1 MSNEIRQDGYVNLMN
16 KWGTSQDASEGYRFQ
31 RELVTPDM
39 ELTTLYTDNGLFTKI
54 IDAPAEEALKQ
65 GFDLGLNNPDIEK
78 FVSRSLDDL
87 RWEEHAATA
96 MKWSRLYGGSIIVM
110 LIDDGRGLEEPL
122 NWKNIRSIDELHV
135 FERPVVWPDYNS
147 LYAGDIRNYRGRRR
161 GGGFM
166 QPQFYDVSS
175 IYGTFR
181 VHASRCLVFR
191 NGVVPESVGNE
202 NYRYW
207 GTPEYIRLRR
217 AIQDTITAHSNG
229 PKLLERSVQAVY
241 KMKGLAQLLAS
252 ELGENQALKRLEL
265 IDLARGM
272 MNTIA
277 IDGEGEDYGFQ
288 TFQFSGVKDVIDA
301 TCNMLSAL
309 TNIPQTILFGRAPA
323 GENSTG
329 ESDMENWYSFVGRLQ
344 RLTVRP
350 VLLNL
355 LDVIFMAGRA
365 SGEIEEEPDYEL
377 KFNPLWTMSDT
388 EKATVDKTKADT
400 SYVKAQTAQIYV
412 GLQSLDPSEV
422 RRALADSGEF
432 QVEDILDG
440 IPPEELL
447 LEPQYDT
454 TIDLMEDQPPT
465 PEADLPPVPEPPKA
479 NQDGIWYRTKGDVDG
494 VRMDAG
500 PKADWITI
508 QGTHVLLGEGGQVI
522 GGPPN
527 LQGKSFPSAK
537 SQNKSGGSSSRS
549 GVRGSSGGAPG
560 GGSGTQYKYEYSDLE
575 KIAISSESMAAS
587 YLITSGVPFSE
598 AKKFVDAGT
607 AVEEAKKAIDSYYE
621 KSAER
626 FQFCPAPQQKF
637 MNMTMEEAAAFA
649 SESYTQSIDSSLNT
663 ASRTQ
668 HMVQTL
674 GLNDKPTVVSRE
686 EFDEIASRSLSGK
699 VYRGVV
705 DNVSAGVSADEI
717 VDMTVYGELNFLGN
731 GIHSDGIYF
740 STQRGTAEGYA
751 SQGGRGRVMEAC
763 FSDGARIA
771 DYNELLA
778 KKSASKIDDV
788 GTFALY
794 SGYNAV
800 RVRQGDGEDY
810 LIALDRS
817 CLVFCDTR
825 SDSEGNSGRNPVDG
839 EKLGKTFNE
848 FIDFKRKPSSYPK
861 HTDGTVKGVGVLVVR
876 DGKILTGLRRTE
888 GTFCGPGGH
897 IEAGETPEQ
906 AALRETQ
913 EEFGITPTELIHLG
927 STSGA
932 AKPYLPSEI
941 YLCTEYDGAPK
952 ADGDE
957 MEFAQF
963 MEPAKVLSLIDAGV
977 AFPPFAKSVKL
988 LLHGLTPESPSDTI
1002 NPTPTNTD
1010 GGPGS
1015 GNFGHEG
1022 RKGQVGGSGGS
1033 LGQKEKDKIVKRLV
1047 GQSTHDGVVI
1057 RSVSAHAFDRI
1068 GSRKL
1073 SAGRIDSMRTQGAV
1087 SPGHQPDTRCY
1098 DVPGSRMVINTKTG
1112 NVITVMWRRGG
1123 KK

>member
-252 ELGENQALKRLEL
+252 ALGENQALKRLEL

-277 IDGEGEDYGFQ
+277 IDADGEDYGFQ

-355 LDVIFMAGRA
+355 LDVIFIAGRA

-422 RRALADSGEF
+422 RGALADSGEF

-447 LEPQYDT
+447 LEPQDDT
-454 TIDLMEDQPPT
+454 TMDLSEDQPPT
-465 PEADLPPVPEPPKA
+465 PEYGLPPVPEPSKA
-479 NQDGIWYRTKGDVDG
+479 NQDASD
-494 VRMDAG
+494 
-500 PKADWITI
+500 
-508 QGTHVLLGEGGQVI
+508 
-522 GGPPN
+522 GPP
-527 LQGKSFPSAK
+527 
-537 SQNKSGGSSSRS
+537 
-549 GVRGSSGGAPG
+549 
-560 GGSGTQYKYEYSDLE
+560 
-575 KIAISSESMAAS
+575 
-587 YLITSGVPFSE
+587 
-598 AKKFVDAGT
+598 
-607 AVEEAKKAIDSYYE
+607 
-621 KSAER
+621 
-626 FQFCPAPQQKF
+626 
-637 MNMTMEEAAAFA
+637 
-649 SESYTQSIDSSLNT
+649 
-663 ASRTQ
+663 
-668 HMVQTL
+668 
-674 GLNDKPTVVSRE
+674 
-686 EFDEIASRSLSGK
+686 
-699 VYRGVV
+699 
-705 DNVSAGVSADEI
+705 
-717 VDMTVYGELNFLGN
+717 
-731 GIHSDGIYF
+731 
-740 STQRGTAEGYA
+740 
-751 SQGGRGRVMEAC
+751 
-763 FSDGARIA
+763 
-771 DYNELLA
+771 
-778 KKSASKIDDV
+778 
-788 GTFALY
+788 
-794 SGYNAV
+794 
-800 RVRQGDGEDY
+800 
-810 LIALDRS
+810 
-817 CLVFCDTR
+817 
-825 SDSEGNSGRNPVDG
+825 
-839 EKLGKTFNE
+839 KT
-848 FIDFKRKPSSYPK
+848 
-861 HTDGTVKGVGVLVVR
+861 TGKGVGVLVVR

-897 IEAGETPEQ
+897 IEDGETPEQ

-913 EEFGITPTELIHLG
+913 EEFGITPTELIHIG

-941 YLCTEYDGAPK
+941 YLCTEYDGVPK
-952 ADGDE
+952 ADGNE

-977 AFPPFAKSVKL
+977 AFPPFAESVKL
-988 LLHGLTPESPSDTI
+988 LLHGLTPGIPSDTI

-1033 LGQKEKDKIVKRLV
+1033 LGQKEKDKIAKRLV

>member
-241 KMKGLAQLLAS
+241 KMKNLAQLITS
-252 ELGENQALKRLEL
+252 EFGENQALKRLEL

-277 IDGEGEDYGFQ
+277 IDADGEDYGFQ

-355 LDVIFMAGRA
+355 LDVIFTAGRA

-422 RRALADSGEF
+422 RGALADSGEF

-440 IPPEELL
+440 IPEDELL
-447 LEPQYDT
+447 LEPQDDT
-454 TIDLMEDQPPT
+454 TIDLTEDQPPT
-465 PEADLPPVPEPPKA
+465 PEDGLPPVPEPPKA
-479 NQDGIWYRTKGDVDG
+479 NQD
-494 VRMDAG
+494 A
-500 PKADWITI
+500 
-508 QGTHVLLGEGGQVI
+508 
-522 GGPPN
+522 
-527 LQGKSFPSAK
+527 
-537 SQNKSGGSSSRS
+537 
-549 GVRGSSGGAPG
+549 
-560 GGSGTQYKYEYSDLE
+560 
-575 KIAISSESMAAS
+575 
-587 YLITSGVPFSE
+587 
-598 AKKFVDAGT
+598 
-607 AVEEAKKAIDSYYE
+607 
-621 KSAER
+621 
-626 FQFCPAPQQKF
+626 
-637 MNMTMEEAAAFA
+637 
-649 SESYTQSIDSSLNT
+649 
-663 ASRTQ
+663 
-668 HMVQTL
+668 
-674 GLNDKPTVVSRE
+674 
-686 EFDEIASRSLSGK
+686 
-699 VYRGVV
+699 
-705 DNVSAGVSADEI
+705 
-717 VDMTVYGELNFLGN
+717 
-731 GIHSDGIYF
+731 SDG
-740 STQRGTAEGYA
+740 SPKTT
-751 SQGGRGRVMEAC
+751 
-763 FSDGARIA
+763 
-771 DYNELLA
+771 
-778 KKSASKIDDV
+778 
-788 GTFALY
+788 
-794 SGYNAV
+794 
-800 RVRQGDGEDY
+800 
-810 LIALDRS
+810 
-817 CLVFCDTR
+817 
-825 SDSEGNSGRNPVDG
+825 GN
-839 EKLGKTFNE
+839 
-848 FIDFKRKPSSYPK
+848 
-861 HTDGTVKGVGVLVVR
+861 GVGVLVVR

-927 STSGA
+927 NTSGVV
-932 AKPYLPSEI
+932 KPYLPSEI

-977 AFPPFAKSVKL
+977 AFPPFAESVKL
-988 LLHGLTPESPSDTI
+988 LLHGLTPGIPSDTI
-1002 NPTPTNTD
+1002 SSTPTNTD

-1033 LGQKEKDKIVKRLV
+1033 LGQKEKDKIAKRLV

>member
-252 ELGENQALKRLEL
+252 ALGENQALKRLEL

-277 IDGEGEDYGFQ
+277 IDADGEDYGFQ

-355 LDVIFMAGRA
+355 LDVIFIAGRA

-422 RRALADSGEF
+422 RGALADSGEF

-447 LEPQYDT
+447 LEPQDDT
-454 TIDLMEDQPPT
+454 TMDLSDDQPPT
-465 PEADLPPVPEPPKA
+465 PEYGLPPVPEPPKA
-479 NQDGIWYRTKGDVDG
+479 NQDASD
-494 VRMDAG
+494 
-500 PKADWITI
+500 
-508 QGTHVLLGEGGQVI
+508 
-522 GGPPN
+522 GPP
-527 LQGKSFPSAK
+527 
-537 SQNKSGGSSSRS
+537 
-549 GVRGSSGGAPG
+549 
-560 GGSGTQYKYEYSDLE
+560 
-575 KIAISSESMAAS
+575 
-587 YLITSGVPFSE
+587 
-598 AKKFVDAGT
+598 
-607 AVEEAKKAIDSYYE
+607 
-621 KSAER
+621 
-626 FQFCPAPQQKF
+626 
-637 MNMTMEEAAAFA
+637 
-649 SESYTQSIDSSLNT
+649 
-663 ASRTQ
+663 
-668 HMVQTL
+668 
-674 GLNDKPTVVSRE
+674 
-686 EFDEIASRSLSGK
+686 
-699 VYRGVV
+699 
-705 DNVSAGVSADEI
+705 
-717 VDMTVYGELNFLGN
+717 
-731 GIHSDGIYF
+731 
-740 STQRGTAEGYA
+740 
-751 SQGGRGRVMEAC
+751 
-763 FSDGARIA
+763 
-771 DYNELLA
+771 
-778 KKSASKIDDV
+778 
-788 GTFALY
+788 
-794 SGYNAV
+794 
-800 RVRQGDGEDY
+800 
-810 LIALDRS
+810 
-817 CLVFCDTR
+817 
-825 SDSEGNSGRNPVDG
+825 
-839 EKLGKTFNE
+839 KT
-848 FIDFKRKPSSYPK
+848 
-861 HTDGTVKGVGVLVVR
+861 TGKGVGVLVVR

-897 IEAGETPEQ
+897 IEDGETPEQ

-913 EEFGITPTELIHLG
+913 EEFGITPTELIHIG
-927 STSGA
+927 STSGV

-963 MEPAKVLSLIDAGV
+963 TEPAKVMNLIEASV
-977 AFPPFAKSVKL
+977 AFPPFAESMKL
-988 LLHGLTPESPSDTI
+988 LLNALED
-1002 NPTPTNTD
+1002 N
-1010 GGPGS
+1010 
-1015 GNFGHEG
+1015 
-1022 RKGQVGGSGGS
+1022 
-1033 LGQKEKDKIVKRLV
+1033 
-1047 GQSTHDGVVI
+1047 
-1057 RSVSAHAFDRI
+1057 A
-1068 GSRKL
+1068 
-1073 SAGRIDSMRTQGAV
+1073 
-1087 SPGHQPDTRCY
+1087 
-1098 DVPGSRMVINTKTG
+1098 
-1112 NVITVMWRRGG
+1112 
-1123 KK
+1123 

>member
-241 KMKGLAQLLAS
+241 KMKNLAQLITS
-252 ELGENQALKRLEL
+252 EFGENQALKRLEL

-277 IDGEGEDYGFQ
+277 IDADGEDYGFQ

-355 LDVIFMAGRA
+355 LDVIFTAGRA

-422 RRALADSGEF
+422 RGALADSGEF
-432 QVEDILDG
+432 QVEDILDD
-440 IPPEELL
+440 IPEDELL
-447 LEPQYDT
+447 LDPQGDT
-454 TIDLMEDQPPT
+454 TIDLTEDQPPI
-465 PEADLPPVPEPPKA
+465 PEDGLPPVPEPPKA
-479 NQDGIWYRTKGDVDG
+479 NQD
-494 VRMDAG
+494 A
-500 PKADWITI
+500 
-508 QGTHVLLGEGGQVI
+508 
-522 GGPPN
+522 
-527 LQGKSFPSAK
+527 
-537 SQNKSGGSSSRS
+537 
-549 GVRGSSGGAPG
+549 
-560 GGSGTQYKYEYSDLE
+560 
-575 KIAISSESMAAS
+575 
-587 YLITSGVPFSE
+587 
-598 AKKFVDAGT
+598 
-607 AVEEAKKAIDSYYE
+607 
-621 KSAER
+621 
-626 FQFCPAPQQKF
+626 
-637 MNMTMEEAAAFA
+637 
-649 SESYTQSIDSSLNT
+649 
-663 ASRTQ
+663 
-668 HMVQTL
+668 
-674 GLNDKPTVVSRE
+674 
-686 EFDEIASRSLSGK
+686 
-699 VYRGVV
+699 
-705 DNVSAGVSADEI
+705 
-717 VDMTVYGELNFLGN
+717 
-731 GIHSDGIYF
+731 SDG
-740 STQRGTAEGYA
+740 S
-751 SQGGRGRVMEAC
+751 
-763 FSDGARIA
+763 
-771 DYNELLA
+771 
-778 KKSASKIDDV
+778 
-788 GTFALY
+788 
-794 SGYNAV
+794 
-800 RVRQGDGEDY
+800 
-810 LIALDRS
+810 
-817 CLVFCDTR
+817 
-825 SDSEGNSGRNPVDG
+825 P
-839 EKLGKTFNE
+839 KT
-848 FIDFKRKPSSYPK
+848 
-861 HTDGTVKGVGVLVVR
+861 TGKGVGVLVVR

-963 MEPAKVLSLIDAGV
+963 MEPAKVISLIDAGV
-977 AFPPFAKSVKL
+977 AFPPFAESVKL
-988 LLHGLTPESPSDTI
+988 LTSSI
-1002 NPTPTNTD
+1002 
-1010 GGPGS
+1010 S
-1015 GNFGHEG
+1015 
-1022 RKGQVGGSGGS
+1022 
-1033 LGQKEKDKIVKRLV
+1033 
-1047 GQSTHDGVVI
+1047 
-1057 RSVSAHAFDRI
+1057 
-1068 GSRKL
+1068 
-1073 SAGRIDSMRTQGAV
+1073 
-1087 SPGHQPDTRCY
+1087 
-1098 DVPGSRMVINTKTG
+1098 
-1112 NVITVMWRRGG
+1112 
-1123 KK
+1123 

>member
-54 IDAPAEEALKQ
+54 IDAPTEEALKQ

-122 NWKNIRSIDELHV
+122 NWKNIRSIDGLHV

-241 KMKGLAQLLAS
+241 KMKNLAQLITS
-252 ELGENQALKRLEL
+252 EFGENQALKRLEL

-277 IDGEGEDYGFQ
+277 IDADGEDYGFQ

-355 LDVIFMAGRA
+355 LDVIFIAGRA

-422 RRALADSGEF
+422 RGALADSGEF

-447 LEPQYDT
+447 LEPQDDT
-454 TIDLMEDQPPT
+454 TMDLSEDQPPT
-465 PEADLPPVPEPPKA
+465 PEYGLPPVPEPPKA
-479 NQDGIWYRTKGDVDG
+479 NQDASD
-494 VRMDAG
+494 
-500 PKADWITI
+500 
-508 QGTHVLLGEGGQVI
+508 
-522 GGPPN
+522 GPP
-527 LQGKSFPSAK
+527 
-537 SQNKSGGSSSRS
+537 
-549 GVRGSSGGAPG
+549 
-560 GGSGTQYKYEYSDLE
+560 
-575 KIAISSESMAAS
+575 
-587 YLITSGVPFSE
+587 
-598 AKKFVDAGT
+598 
-607 AVEEAKKAIDSYYE
+607 
-621 KSAER
+621 
-626 FQFCPAPQQKF
+626 
-637 MNMTMEEAAAFA
+637 
-649 SESYTQSIDSSLNT
+649 
-663 ASRTQ
+663 
-668 HMVQTL
+668 
-674 GLNDKPTVVSRE
+674 
-686 EFDEIASRSLSGK
+686 
-699 VYRGVV
+699 
-705 DNVSAGVSADEI
+705 
-717 VDMTVYGELNFLGN
+717 
-731 GIHSDGIYF
+731 
-740 STQRGTAEGYA
+740 
-751 SQGGRGRVMEAC
+751 
-763 FSDGARIA
+763 
-771 DYNELLA
+771 
-778 KKSASKIDDV
+778 
-788 GTFALY
+788 
-794 SGYNAV
+794 
-800 RVRQGDGEDY
+800 
-810 LIALDRS
+810 
-817 CLVFCDTR
+817 
-825 SDSEGNSGRNPVDG
+825 
-839 EKLGKTFNE
+839 KT
-848 FIDFKRKPSSYPK
+848 
-861 HTDGTVKGVGVLVVR
+861 TGKGVGVLVVR

-897 IEAGETPEQ
+897 IEVGETPEQ

-913 EEFGITPTELIHLG
+913 EEFGITPTELIHIG

-952 ADGDE
+952 ADGNE

-963 MEPAKVLSLIDAGV
+963 MEPVKVLSLIDAGI
-977 AFPPFAKSVKL
+977 AFPPFAESVKL
-988 LLHGLTPESPSDTI
+988 LLHGLTPGSPSDTI
-1002 NPTPTNTD
+1002 NPIPTNTD

-1068 GSRKL
+1068 GGRKL
-1073 SAGRIDSMRTQGAV
+1073 SVGRIDSMRTQGTI

>member
-252 ELGENQALKRLEL
+252 ALGENQALKRLEL

-277 IDGEGEDYGFQ
+277 IDADGEDYGFQ

-355 LDVIFMAGRA
+355 LDVIFIAGRA

-422 RRALADSGEF
+422 RGALADSGEF

-447 LEPQYDT
+447 LEPQDDT
-454 TIDLMEDQPPT
+454 TMDLSEDQPPT
-465 PEADLPPVPEPPKA
+465 PEYGLPPVPEPPKA
-479 NQDGIWYRTKGDVDG
+479 NQDASD
-494 VRMDAG
+494 
-500 PKADWITI
+500 
-508 QGTHVLLGEGGQVI
+508 
-522 GGPPN
+522 GPP
-527 LQGKSFPSAK
+527 
-537 SQNKSGGSSSRS
+537 
-549 GVRGSSGGAPG
+549 
-560 GGSGTQYKYEYSDLE
+560 
-575 KIAISSESMAAS
+575 
-587 YLITSGVPFSE
+587 
-598 AKKFVDAGT
+598 
-607 AVEEAKKAIDSYYE
+607 
-621 KSAER
+621 
-626 FQFCPAPQQKF
+626 
-637 MNMTMEEAAAFA
+637 
-649 SESYTQSIDSSLNT
+649 
-663 ASRTQ
+663 
-668 HMVQTL
+668 
-674 GLNDKPTVVSRE
+674 
-686 EFDEIASRSLSGK
+686 
-699 VYRGVV
+699 
-705 DNVSAGVSADEI
+705 
-717 VDMTVYGELNFLGN
+717 
-731 GIHSDGIYF
+731 
-740 STQRGTAEGYA
+740 
-751 SQGGRGRVMEAC
+751 
-763 FSDGARIA
+763 
-771 DYNELLA
+771 
-778 KKSASKIDDV
+778 
-788 GTFALY
+788 
-794 SGYNAV
+794 
-800 RVRQGDGEDY
+800 
-810 LIALDRS
+810 
-817 CLVFCDTR
+817 
-825 SDSEGNSGRNPVDG
+825 
-839 EKLGKTFNE
+839 KT
-848 FIDFKRKPSSYPK
+848 
-861 HTDGTVKGVGVLVVR
+861 TGKGVGVLVVR

-897 IEAGETPEQ
+897 IEDGETPEQ

-952 ADGDE
+952 ADGNE

-977 AFPPFAKSVKL
+977 AFPPFAESVKL
-988 LLHGLTPESPSDTI
+988 LLHGLTPGSPSDTI
-1002 NPTPTNTD
+1002 NPIPTNTD
-1010 GGPGS
+1010 GGPGR

-1068 GSRKL
+1068 GGRKL
-1073 SAGRIDSMRTQGAV
+1073 SVGRIDSMRTQGTI

>member
-78 FVSRSLDDL
+78 FVTRSLDDL

-277 IDGEGEDYGFQ
+277 IDADGEDYGFQ

-355 LDVIFMAGRA
+355 LDVIFIAGRA

-422 RRALADSGEF
+422 RGALADSGEF

-447 LEPQYDT
+447 LEPQDDT
-454 TIDLMEDQPPT
+454 TMDLSEDQPPT
-465 PEADLPPVPEPPKA
+465 PEYGLPPVPEPPKA
-479 NQDGIWYRTKGDVDG
+479 NQDASD
-494 VRMDAG
+494 
-500 PKADWITI
+500 
-508 QGTHVLLGEGGQVI
+508 
-522 GGPPN
+522 GPP
-527 LQGKSFPSAK
+527 
-537 SQNKSGGSSSRS
+537 
-549 GVRGSSGGAPG
+549 
-560 GGSGTQYKYEYSDLE
+560 
-575 KIAISSESMAAS
+575 
-587 YLITSGVPFSE
+587 
-598 AKKFVDAGT
+598 
-607 AVEEAKKAIDSYYE
+607 
-621 KSAER
+621 
-626 FQFCPAPQQKF
+626 
-637 MNMTMEEAAAFA
+637 
-649 SESYTQSIDSSLNT
+649 
-663 ASRTQ
+663 
-668 HMVQTL
+668 
-674 GLNDKPTVVSRE
+674 
-686 EFDEIASRSLSGK
+686 
-699 VYRGVV
+699 
-705 DNVSAGVSADEI
+705 
-717 VDMTVYGELNFLGN
+717 
-731 GIHSDGIYF
+731 
-740 STQRGTAEGYA
+740 
-751 SQGGRGRVMEAC
+751 
-763 FSDGARIA
+763 
-771 DYNELLA
+771 
-778 KKSASKIDDV
+778 
-788 GTFALY
+788 
-794 SGYNAV
+794 
-800 RVRQGDGEDY
+800 
-810 LIALDRS
+810 
-817 CLVFCDTR
+817 
-825 SDSEGNSGRNPVDG
+825 
-839 EKLGKTFNE
+839 KT
-848 FIDFKRKPSSYPK
+848 
-861 HTDGTVKGVGVLVVR
+861 TGKGVGVLVVR

-913 EEFGITPTELIHLG
+913 EEFGITPTELIHIG

-952 ADGDE
+952 ADGNE

-977 AFPPFAKSVKL
+977 AFPPFAESVKL
-988 LLHGLTPESPSDTI
+988 LLHGLTPGSPSDTI
-1002 NPTPTNTD
+1002 NPIPTNTD

-1068 GSRKL
+1068 GGRKL
-1073 SAGRIDSMRTQGAV
+1073 SVGRIDSMRTQGTI

>member
-241 KMKGLAQLLAS
+241 KMKNLAQLITS
-252 ELGENQALKRLEL
+252 EFGENQALKRLEL

-277 IDGEGEDYGFQ
+277 IDADGEDYGFQ

-309 TNIPQTILFGRAPA
+309 TNIPQTILFGRSPA

-355 LDVIFMAGRA
+355 LDVIFTAGRA

-422 RRALADSGEF
+422 RGALADSGEF
-432 QVEDILDG
+432 QVEDILDD
-440 IPPEELL
+440 IPEDELL
-447 LEPQYDT
+447 LDPQGDT
-454 TIDLMEDQPPT
+454 TIDLTEDQPPI
-465 PEADLPPVPEPPKA
+465 PEDGLPPVPEPPKA
-479 NQDGIWYRTKGDVDG
+479 NQD
-494 VRMDAG
+494 A
-500 PKADWITI
+500 
-508 QGTHVLLGEGGQVI
+508 
-522 GGPPN
+522 
-527 LQGKSFPSAK
+527 
-537 SQNKSGGSSSRS
+537 
-549 GVRGSSGGAPG
+549 
-560 GGSGTQYKYEYSDLE
+560 
-575 KIAISSESMAAS
+575 
-587 YLITSGVPFSE
+587 
-598 AKKFVDAGT
+598 
-607 AVEEAKKAIDSYYE
+607 
-621 KSAER
+621 
-626 FQFCPAPQQKF
+626 
-637 MNMTMEEAAAFA
+637 
-649 SESYTQSIDSSLNT
+649 
-663 ASRTQ
+663 
-668 HMVQTL
+668 
-674 GLNDKPTVVSRE
+674 
-686 EFDEIASRSLSGK
+686 
-699 VYRGVV
+699 
-705 DNVSAGVSADEI
+705 
-717 VDMTVYGELNFLGN
+717 
-731 GIHSDGIYF
+731 SDG
-740 STQRGTAEGYA
+740 S
-751 SQGGRGRVMEAC
+751 
-763 FSDGARIA
+763 
-771 DYNELLA
+771 
-778 KKSASKIDDV
+778 
-788 GTFALY
+788 
-794 SGYNAV
+794 
-800 RVRQGDGEDY
+800 
-810 LIALDRS
+810 
-817 CLVFCDTR
+817 
-825 SDSEGNSGRNPVDG
+825 P
-839 EKLGKTFNE
+839 KT
-848 FIDFKRKPSSYPK
+848 
-861 HTDGTVKGVGVLVVR
+861 TGKGVGVLVVR

-963 MEPAKVLSLIDAGV
+963 MEPAKVISLIDAGV
-977 AFPPFAKSVKL
+977 AFPPFAESVKL
-988 LLHGLTPESPSDTI
+988 LTSSI
-1002 NPTPTNTD
+1002 
-1010 GGPGS
+1010 S
-1015 GNFGHEG
+1015 
-1022 RKGQVGGSGGS
+1022 
-1033 LGQKEKDKIVKRLV
+1033 
-1047 GQSTHDGVVI
+1047 
-1057 RSVSAHAFDRI
+1057 
-1068 GSRKL
+1068 
-1073 SAGRIDSMRTQGAV
+1073 
-1087 SPGHQPDTRCY
+1087 
-1098 DVPGSRMVINTKTG
+1098 
-1112 NVITVMWRRGG
+1112 
-1123 KK
+1123 

>member
-78 FVSRSLDDL
+78 FVTRSLDDL

-147 LYAGDIRNYRGRRR
+147 LYAGDIRNYRGRRS

-252 ELGENQALKRLEL
+252 ALGENQALKRLEL

-277 IDGEGEDYGFQ
+277 IDADGEDYGFQ

-355 LDVIFMAGRA
+355 LDVIFIAGRA

-422 RRALADSGEF
+422 RGALADSGEF

-447 LEPQYDT
+447 LEPQDDT
-454 TIDLMEDQPPT
+454 TMDLSEDQPPT
-465 PEADLPPVPEPPKA
+465 PEYGLPPVPEPPKA
-479 NQDGIWYRTKGDVDG
+479 NQDASD
-494 VRMDAG
+494 
-500 PKADWITI
+500 
-508 QGTHVLLGEGGQVI
+508 
-522 GGPPN
+522 GPP
-527 LQGKSFPSAK
+527 
-537 SQNKSGGSSSRS
+537 
-549 GVRGSSGGAPG
+549 
-560 GGSGTQYKYEYSDLE
+560 
-575 KIAISSESMAAS
+575 
-587 YLITSGVPFSE
+587 
-598 AKKFVDAGT
+598 
-607 AVEEAKKAIDSYYE
+607 
-621 KSAER
+621 
-626 FQFCPAPQQKF
+626 
-637 MNMTMEEAAAFA
+637 
-649 SESYTQSIDSSLNT
+649 
-663 ASRTQ
+663 
-668 HMVQTL
+668 
-674 GLNDKPTVVSRE
+674 
-686 EFDEIASRSLSGK
+686 
-699 VYRGVV
+699 
-705 DNVSAGVSADEI
+705 
-717 VDMTVYGELNFLGN
+717 
-731 GIHSDGIYF
+731 
-740 STQRGTAEGYA
+740 
-751 SQGGRGRVMEAC
+751 
-763 FSDGARIA
+763 
-771 DYNELLA
+771 
-778 KKSASKIDDV
+778 
-788 GTFALY
+788 
-794 SGYNAV
+794 
-800 RVRQGDGEDY
+800 
-810 LIALDRS
+810 
-817 CLVFCDTR
+817 
-825 SDSEGNSGRNPVDG
+825 
-839 EKLGKTFNE
+839 KT
-848 FIDFKRKPSSYPK
+848 
-861 HTDGTVKGVGVLVVR
+861 TGKGVGVLVVR

-952 ADGDE
+952 ADGNE

-977 AFPPFAKSVKL
+977 AFPPFAESVKL
-988 LLHGLTPESPSDTI
+988 LLHGLTPGSPSDTI
-1002 NPTPTNTD
+1002 NPIPTNTD

-1068 GSRKL
+1068 GGRKL
-1073 SAGRIDSMRTQGAV
+1073 SVGRIDSMRTQGTI

>member
-1 MSNEIRQDGYVNLMN
+1 
-16 KWGTSQDASEGYRFQ
+16 
-31 RELVTPDM
+31 
-39 ELTTLYTDNGLFTKI
+39 
-54 IDAPAEEALKQ
+54 
-65 GFDLGLNNPDIEK
+65 
-78 FVSRSLDDL
+78 
-87 RWEEHAATA
+87 

-277 IDGEGEDYGFQ
+277 IDADGEDYGFQ

-355 LDVIFMAGRA
+355 LDVIFTAGKA

-422 RRALADSGEF
+422 RGALADSGEF

-447 LEPQYDT
+447 LEPQDDT
-454 TIDLMEDQPPT
+454 TMDLSDDQPPT
-465 PEADLPPVPEPPKA
+465 PEYGLPPVPEPPKA
-479 NQDGIWYRTKGDVDG
+479 NQDASD
-494 VRMDAG
+494 
-500 PKADWITI
+500 
-508 QGTHVLLGEGGQVI
+508 
-522 GGPPN
+522 GPP
-527 LQGKSFPSAK
+527 
-537 SQNKSGGSSSRS
+537 
-549 GVRGSSGGAPG
+549 
-560 GGSGTQYKYEYSDLE
+560 
-575 KIAISSESMAAS
+575 
-587 YLITSGVPFSE
+587 
-598 AKKFVDAGT
+598 
-607 AVEEAKKAIDSYYE
+607 
-621 KSAER
+621 
-626 FQFCPAPQQKF
+626 
-637 MNMTMEEAAAFA
+637 
-649 SESYTQSIDSSLNT
+649 
-663 ASRTQ
+663 
-668 HMVQTL
+668 
-674 GLNDKPTVVSRE
+674 
-686 EFDEIASRSLSGK
+686 
-699 VYRGVV
+699 
-705 DNVSAGVSADEI
+705 
-717 VDMTVYGELNFLGN
+717 
-731 GIHSDGIYF
+731 
-740 STQRGTAEGYA
+740 
-751 SQGGRGRVMEAC
+751 
-763 FSDGARIA
+763 
-771 DYNELLA
+771 
-778 KKSASKIDDV
+778 
-788 GTFALY
+788 
-794 SGYNAV
+794 
-800 RVRQGDGEDY
+800 
-810 LIALDRS
+810 
-817 CLVFCDTR
+817 
-825 SDSEGNSGRNPVDG
+825 
-839 EKLGKTFNE
+839 KT
-848 FIDFKRKPSSYPK
+848 
-861 HTDGTVKGVGVLVVR
+861 TGKGVGVLVVR

-913 EEFGITPTELIHLG
+913 EEFGITPTELIHIG

-963 MEPAKVLSLIDAGV
+963 MEPAKVMNLIEASV
-977 AFPPFAKSVKL
+977 AFPPFAESMKL
-988 LLHGLTPESPSDTI
+988 LLNALED
-1002 NPTPTNTD
+1002 N
-1010 GGPGS
+1010 
-1015 GNFGHEG
+1015 
-1022 RKGQVGGSGGS
+1022 
-1033 LGQKEKDKIVKRLV
+1033 
-1047 GQSTHDGVVI
+1047 
-1057 RSVSAHAFDRI
+1057 A
-1068 GSRKL
+1068 
-1073 SAGRIDSMRTQGAV
+1073 
-1087 SPGHQPDTRCY
+1087 
-1098 DVPGSRMVINTKTG
+1098 
-1112 NVITVMWRRGG
+1112 
-1123 KK
+1123 

>member
-147 LYAGDIRNYRGRRR
+147 LYSSDIRNYRGRRR

-252 ELGENQALKRLEL
+252 ALGENQALKRLEL

-277 IDGEGEDYGFQ
+277 IDADGEDYGFQ

-355 LDVIFMAGRA
+355 LDVIFIAGRA

-422 RRALADSGEF
+422 RGALADSGEF

-440 IPPEELL
+440 IPLEELL
-447 LEPQYDT
+447 LEPQDDT
-454 TIDLMEDQPPT
+454 TMDLSEDQPPT
-465 PEADLPPVPEPPKA
+465 PEYGLPPVPEPPKA
-479 NQDGIWYRTKGDVDG
+479 NQDASD
-494 VRMDAG
+494 
-500 PKADWITI
+500 
-508 QGTHVLLGEGGQVI
+508 
-522 GGPPN
+522 GPP
-527 LQGKSFPSAK
+527 
-537 SQNKSGGSSSRS
+537 
-549 GVRGSSGGAPG
+549 
-560 GGSGTQYKYEYSDLE
+560 
-575 KIAISSESMAAS
+575 
-587 YLITSGVPFSE
+587 
-598 AKKFVDAGT
+598 
-607 AVEEAKKAIDSYYE
+607 
-621 KSAER
+621 
-626 FQFCPAPQQKF
+626 
-637 MNMTMEEAAAFA
+637 
-649 SESYTQSIDSSLNT
+649 
-663 ASRTQ
+663 
-668 HMVQTL
+668 
-674 GLNDKPTVVSRE
+674 
-686 EFDEIASRSLSGK
+686 
-699 VYRGVV
+699 
-705 DNVSAGVSADEI
+705 
-717 VDMTVYGELNFLGN
+717 
-731 GIHSDGIYF
+731 
-740 STQRGTAEGYA
+740 
-751 SQGGRGRVMEAC
+751 
-763 FSDGARIA
+763 
-771 DYNELLA
+771 
-778 KKSASKIDDV
+778 
-788 GTFALY
+788 
-794 SGYNAV
+794 
-800 RVRQGDGEDY
+800 
-810 LIALDRS
+810 
-817 CLVFCDTR
+817 
-825 SDSEGNSGRNPVDG
+825 
-839 EKLGKTFNE
+839 KT
-848 FIDFKRKPSSYPK
+848 
-861 HTDGTVKGVGVLVVR
+861 TGKGVGVLVVR

-952 ADGDE
+952 ADGNE

-977 AFPPFAKSVKL
+977 AFPPFAESVKL
-988 LLHGLTPESPSDTI
+988 LLHGLTPGSPSDTI
-1002 NPTPTNTD
+1002 NPIPTNTD

-1068 GSRKL
+1068 GGRKL
-1073 SAGRIDSMRTQGAV
+1073 SVGRIDSMRTQGTI

>member
-252 ELGENQALKRLEL
+252 ALGENQALKRLEL

-277 IDGEGEDYGFQ
+277 IDADGEDYGFQ

-355 LDVIFMAGRA
+355 LDVIFIAGRA

-422 RRALADSGEF
+422 RGALADSGEF

-447 LEPQYDT
+447 LEPQDDT
-454 TIDLMEDQPPT
+454 TMDLSEDQPPT
-465 PEADLPPVPEPPKA
+465 PEYGLPPVPEPPKA
-479 NQDGIWYRTKGDVDG
+479 NQDASD
-494 VRMDAG
+494 
-500 PKADWITI
+500 
-508 QGTHVLLGEGGQVI
+508 
-522 GGPPN
+522 GPP
-527 LQGKSFPSAK
+527 
-537 SQNKSGGSSSRS
+537 
-549 GVRGSSGGAPG
+549 
-560 GGSGTQYKYEYSDLE
+560 
-575 KIAISSESMAAS
+575 
-587 YLITSGVPFSE
+587 
-598 AKKFVDAGT
+598 
-607 AVEEAKKAIDSYYE
+607 
-621 KSAER
+621 
-626 FQFCPAPQQKF
+626 
-637 MNMTMEEAAAFA
+637 
-649 SESYTQSIDSSLNT
+649 
-663 ASRTQ
+663 
-668 HMVQTL
+668 
-674 GLNDKPTVVSRE
+674 
-686 EFDEIASRSLSGK
+686 
-699 VYRGVV
+699 
-705 DNVSAGVSADEI
+705 
-717 VDMTVYGELNFLGN
+717 
-731 GIHSDGIYF
+731 
-740 STQRGTAEGYA
+740 
-751 SQGGRGRVMEAC
+751 
-763 FSDGARIA
+763 
-771 DYNELLA
+771 
-778 KKSASKIDDV
+778 
-788 GTFALY
+788 
-794 SGYNAV
+794 
-800 RVRQGDGEDY
+800 
-810 LIALDRS
+810 
-817 CLVFCDTR
+817 
-825 SDSEGNSGRNPVDG
+825 
-839 EKLGKTFNE
+839 KT
-848 FIDFKRKPSSYPK
+848 
-861 HTDGTVKGVGVLVVR
+861 TGKGVGVLVVR

-952 ADGDE
+952 ADGNE

-977 AFPPFAKSVKL
+977 AFPPFAESVKL
-988 LLHGLTPESPSDTI
+988 LLHGLTPGSPSDTI
-1002 NPTPTNTD
+1002 NPIPTNTD
-1010 GGPGS
+1010 GGPGR

-1068 GSRKL
+1068 GGRKL
-1073 SAGRIDSMRTQGAV
+1073 SVGRIDSMRTQGTI